1 MKKVAISTLMI
12 LSVLM
17 SFNFSSCSANDNSS
31 DDGKLK
37 YYTYYEDTISSIIKN
52 YNNYCT
58 HHYDESYQI
67 EIVEFDSQEEM
78 NLNLSTEVM
87 SGGGPDIFS
96 SEQNL
101 PYEKLTESK
110 ALTDIDEIIDI
121 YDYDIGLDNCNQTV
135 MDAGVIDSKRFFLPL
150 EFSPDVFITTEK
162 TLEKYNLTPENFSFN
177 ALSKQL
183 SNSEETYSLLGQDGM
198 NIIFFYSFL
207 NQYVDFTKG
216 ETDFDTDEF
225 SENLDMVV
233 NLIENSS
240 GDENIYYWDYENINN
255 GASIL
260 YKMDSPFQQMVRA
273 CAFIYHLGGTPAI
286 VPNYNRDE
294 NAVLASVDLSIGFNN
309 NCKNKEKLLA
319 FARYCLSDD
328 TQIKMNTLPVSNS
341 ALKQLF
347 DLADKPIDIDED
359 GSVDDN
365 EKSIFQKAREVGL
378 SGYSDIID
386 NISGCQLYG
395 FNFLHQTYYNSSVI
409 GDIVDDY
416 LSGSISKD
424 KFILRLT
431 AATEIYLTE

>member
-1 MKKVAISTLMI
+1 MKKVTISILII

-17 SFNFSSCSANDNSS
+17 SVNFSGCSANDNSS

-37 YYTYYEDTISSIIKN
+37 YYTYYEDSISRIIKN

-110 ALTDIDEIIDI
+110 TLTDIDEIINM

-135 MDAGVIDSKRFFLPL
+135 MDTGVIDSKRFFIPL
-150 EFSPDVFITTEK
+150 AFSPDVFITTEK
-162 TLEKYNLTPENFSFN
+162 TLGKYNLTPADFSFN

-183 SNSEETYSLLGQDGM
+183 SNSGKTYSLLGQDGM
-198 NIIFFYSFL
+198 NIFFFYSFL

-225 SENLDMVV
+225 SENLDMIV

-240 GDENIYYWDYENINN
+240 SDENINYWDYENINN
-255 GASIL
+255 GSSIL
-260 YKMDSPFQQMVRA
+260 YKMASNFQQMVRA
-273 CAFIYHLGGTPAI
+273 CTFIYHLGGTPAI
-286 VPNYNRDE
+286 VSNYNRDE
-294 NAVLASVDLSIGFNN
+294 NAVSASVDLSIGFND

-328 TQIKMNTLPVSNS
+328 VQIEMDTLPVSNS
-341 ALKQLF
+341 AFEQLF

-359 GSVDDN
+359 GFVDDN

-395 FNFLHQTYYNSSVI
+395 FYSLPETYYNSSVI

-416 LSGSISKD
+416 LSGAISKD
-424 KFILRLT
+424 KFIRQLT
-431 AATEIYLTE
+431 ATTEIYLTE